1 MEDITLGIPV
11 FLIGLCIG
19 SFANVLIWRVPRG
32 EEWVSTPSHCPAC
45 GARLGVRDLIPVL
58 SWLVLRGKCRAC
70 GGGISPR
77 YPAVELLNGLLW
89 LVCVLVF
96 GITPFLPV
104 ALTVSTALLALSLID
119 WDTREIPDG
128 FQLALLGLGL
138 VWNGYAQI
146 AGKGL
151 LAENLIG
158 FFAASL
164 PLLLIAFL
172 TKGGMGGGDIKL
184 MAVCGLLLG
193 WQRILLA
200 LALGSILGSLI
211 MVPRHLLQ
219 KRERREE
226 IPFGPFLSAGVYL
239 SMCFGGAIIAWYLSF
254 F

>member
-1 MEDITLGIPV
+1 MGIPI
-11 FLIGLCIG
+11 FLMGLAVG
-19 SFANVLIWRVPRG
+19 SFVNVLAYRIPRG
-32 EEWVSTPSHCPAC
+32 EEWVSSPSHCTRC
-45 GARLGVRDLIPVL
+45 GHALAWYELVPLL
-58 SWLVLRGKCRAC
+58 SWLALGGRCRAC
-70 GGGISPR
+70 KNPISRR
-77 YPAVELLNGLLW
+77 YPTVELGHGLLW
-89 LVCVLVF
+89 LLCALALGPVF
-96 GITPFLPV
+96 FLPV
-104 ALTVSTALLALSLID
+104 ALVTTTCLLALSFID
-119 WDTREIPDG
+119 WETREIPDG

-138 VWNGYAQI
+138 AWNGYAQI

-158 FFAASL
+158 FLAVSL

-172 TKGGMGGGDIKL
+172 TRGGMGGGDIKL

-226 IPFGPFLSAGVYL
+226 VPFGPFLSAGVYL
-239 SMCFGGAIIAWYLSF
+239 SMCFGGEIIAWYLSF